1 MVQSTA
7 RSQRSEEQQP
17 PTVRSARPSL
27 PAYAMSCAVLTLSG
41 TIVARGEVAPRPEGL
56 LADAYSVRLSEIDP
70 PGVLEA
76 MVYSNQPEIIL
87 RAEGIPELPLR
98 IDHITGQ
105 PGERQFFCVTS
116 KN

>member
-1 MVQSTA
+1 MVQSVV
-7 RSQRSEEQQP
+7 SQRAEGQQ
-17 PTVRSARPSL
+17 RSSVQSIAPVL

-41 TIVARGEVAPRPEGL
+41 TLVARGEVAPRPEGL
-56 LADAYSVRLSEIDP
+56 LAEAYSVRLSEIDP

-105 PGERQFFCVTS
+105 PGERQFFCFPS

>member
-1 MVQSTA
+1 
-7 RSQRSEEQQP
+7 
-17 PTVRSARPSL
+17 
-27 PAYAMSCAVLTLSG
+27 
-41 TIVARGEVAPRPEGL
+41 
-56 LADAYSVRLSEIDP
+56 
-70 PGVLEA
+70 

-105 PGERQFFCVTS
+105 PGERQFFCFTS

>member
-1 MVQSTA
+1 MVQSTVQSG
-7 RSQRSEEQQP
+7 RTERQRP
-17 PTVRSARPSL
+17 PTVRPAGPSL
-27 PAYAMSCAVLTLSG
+27 PAYVMNCAVLTLSG
-41 TIVARGEVAPRPEGL
+41 TLVARGKVAPRPEGL
-56 LADAYSVRLSEIDP
+56 QADAYSVRLSAIDP

-76 MVYSNQPEIIL
+76 MVYSDHPEIIL

-105 PGERQFFCVTS
+105 PGERQFFCFTS